1 MSDKAKRASWL
12 AGLLTVVIAATG
24 LIGSAAGHWSDTQ
37 SRLAAV
43 ETKTIEIDAR
53 MTRSEMMVHGTLA
66 EIRADVNGIKRHLM
80 ERSK

>member
-12 AGLLTVVIAATG
+12 AGLLTVIIAATG

-43 ETKTIEIDAR
+43 ETKTVEIDAR

-66 EIRADVNGIKRHLM
+66 EIRADVNGIKQHLM

>member
-1 MSDKAKRASWL
+1 MSAKAKRMSWL

-37 SRLAAV
+37 SRLAAA
-43 ETKTIEIDAR
+43 ETRIIEVDAR
-53 MTRSEMMVHGTLA
+53 MTRSELMIHATLA
-66 EIRADVNGIKRHLM
+66 DIRSDVNGIKRHLM